1 MGTNEM
7 TGKKKLT
14 IEDALKRVTPE
25 FPRPWL
31 RKHYHETRFFNLI
44 ARELVIDAGEGDAVR
59 DADMI
64 AVALAEQN
72 IFPAWLLEYE
82 NSKRKSK
89 LDPRRYVLTPIES
102 MRYIAWL
109 RKTRKELKSDDAKAA

>member
-1 MGTNEM
+1 M
-7 TGKKKLT
+7 TEKKKPTL
-14 IEDALKRVTPE
+14 EELLERVPAE

-31 RKHYHETRFFNLI
+31 KRHYHETRFFNLI

-89 LDPRRYVLTPIES
+89 LDPRQYVLTPIES
-102 MRYIAWL
+102 MKYIAWL